1 MCLTCV
7 KCIITCGKW
16 NKKKSSFFIGP
27 IFYFIKGIFESKVDK
42 EAKNS
47 FFYKCFLQFFSLAFC
62 GVLWMLNEKRKQK
75 KSSNKKEN
83 TTKENDNNNNNKEDE
98 KNNNDKQNQ
107 NEQLK
112 KFQLKF
118 LIFVSAFIAISQTYS
133 IYASST
139 QKYADRTTGVIVT
152 SYFFHL
158 LSGILLSHFLIE
170 KAKLYKHHKF
180 SIIGMIIILFILN
193 LNSYSVNKDIDAI
206 YSIYFLIY
214 ISEILSAFEYVIGGF
229 FLLQTEK
236 NINKLCFYIG
246 IAGLIFII
254 FLQLFFYI
262 FNFNCKKIFINSIED
277 NCKGEDFMYLI
288 IHFTNFTKFQI
299 FKILIILIINF
310 GLFYSKW
317 YIVNH
322 FSPNHSIAIES
333 ICYLLLIIIEKSND
347 KDDKYIGLYI
357 LGSIIFIIL
366 TLVYNEI
373 IILKFWD
380 LDKDTKEEIEKRKKE
395 EANLILDKENGKK
408 IELLNDEET
417 KNK

>member
-1 MCLTCV
+1 MCITCV

-42 EAKNS
+42 ETKNS

-62 GVLWMLNEKRKQK
+62 GILWMIHEKRKEK
-75 KSSNKKEN
+75 KSSNNKDNEI
-83 TTKENDNNNNNKEDE
+83 KENDNNNNKEDE
-98 KNNNDKQNQ
+98 KKDNDKQNQ

-118 LIFVSAFIAISQTYS
+118 LIFVSSFIAISQAYS

-139 QKYADRTTGVIVT
+139 KKYADRTSGVIVT

-158 LSGILLSHFLIE
+158 LTGILLSHFLIE
-170 KAKLYKHHKF
+170 KTKLYKHHKF
-180 SIIGMIIILFILN
+180 SIIGMIIILFIMN
-193 LNSYSVNKDIDAI
+193 LYSYSVNKDIDAV

-214 ISEILSAFEYVIGGF
+214 ISEILSAFEYVVGGYY
-229 FLLQTEK
+229 LLKTEK

-254 FLQLFFYI
+254 FLQIFFYI

-277 NCKGEDFMYLI
+277 NCKGENFMYLLI
-288 IHFTNFTKFQI
+288 QFTTFTKFQV
-299 FKILIILIINF
+299 FKILLLIIINF
-310 GLFYSKW
+310 CLFYSKW

-333 ICYLLLIIIEKSND
+333 ICYLLLIIHEKSND
-347 KDDKYIGLYI
+347 KDDKNNGIYI

-366 TLVYNEI
+366 NLVYNEI

-380 LDKDTKEEIEKRKKE
+380 LEKDTKEEREKRKKE
-395 EANLILDKENGKK
+395 EANLIDKENGKDV
-408 IELLNDEET
+408 ELLNGEEE
-417 KNK
+417 KQK